1 MQAPLQTIEAQAV
14 ALVCTRGFGDTL
26 APGVPAI
33 EVGGR
38 IDAHGNEAEPLETAA
53 LVEGIKALPNMPRAI
68 AVSLLFAP
76 RNPVHEQQVRVLLRL
91 AFPSV
96 TVVCSHEQAHE
107 GDQEGARL
115 AATLRAAGWQ
125 PAEAEAARI
134 PAGDD
139 AFAGQLDAVL
149 ARIAAVLADK
159 VSSPPPHE
167 ASPARAAI
175 FLPDGRLLA
184 EQRDAA
190 LFCSLVPAAQAILA
204 EFPAAAMQPGD
215 AYLLNDPWRGG
226 SGLLDL
232 VLVRPVFA
240 RLRVQA
246 LAACVLRHRDMGG
259 VVPGS
264 QPPDATSI
272 HQEGLRIPPV
282 RLYREGETEPSLL
295 RLLCTNSRQPDAL
308 ANDLRAQWAALQAGD
323 EVLQPLLTQ
332 GDFELQGDRAIQA
345 SEQALRSAL
354 QDAPDG
360 EYRCIDTLE
369 GDGVSPDPLRIAVL
383 LRKSGDSLTIDLS
396 DCALQAAGPSNA
408 PRAAVAAAIAALARA
423 IAPSA
428 APNAGLSVPITLRI
442 APGTIV
448 DPAFPAAVSGR
459 ATVAQA
465 LAHALRGAWAQARP
479 EQCGAPGAAAET
491 LLAFDGTHEGASW
504 QLVDTIAP
512 AAGGAPPGAAPVAQV
527 PGSPAI
533 PAEAMEAQAPLRL
546 ERFTPRVDS
555 GGAGLHP
562 GAPGF
567 VRAYRLLAGQGTVFY
582 RGERHRTP
590 AQGVAGGGS
599 GACAVARIERADGS
613 VELLP
618 AKARVRWRA
627 GDLLVVET
635 AGGGGWGAGEVR
647 G

>member
-1 MQAPLQTIEAQAV
+1 MNHPEPIPI

-26 APGVPAI
+26 APGVPTV

-38 IDAHGNEAEPLETAA
+38 IDALGNEVEALDTAA
-53 LVEGIKALPNMPRAI
+53 LVEGIKALPDMPRAI

-96 TVVCSHEQAHE
+96 TVVCSHEQAHD
-107 GDQEGARL
+107 GDNELTRL
-115 AATLRAAGWQ
+115 ASTLRAAGWQ
-125 PAEAEAARI
+125 PAEAAAPRSA
-134 PAGDD
+134 AGADD
-139 AFAGQLDAVL
+139 FAGQLDAAL

-167 ASPARAAI
+167 ASPARAAL
-175 FLPDGRLLA
+175 FLPDGRLVA
-184 EQRDAA
+184 EQRDAS
-190 LFCSLVPAAQAILA
+190 LFCSLVPAVQAILA
-204 EFPAAAMQPGD
+204 EFPVAAMQPGD

-246 LAACVLRHRDMGG
+246 LAACALRHRDVGG
-259 VVPGS
+259 GLPGS

-323 EVLQPLLTQ
+323 EALQPLLTH
-332 GDFELQGDRAIQA
+332 GDFELQGERAIQA
-345 SEQALRSAL
+345 SELALRGAL
-354 QDAPDG
+354 REAPDG
-360 EYRCIDTLE
+360 DYRWVDTLE
-369 GDGVSPDPLRIAVL
+369 GDGVSTDPLRIAVL
-383 LRKSGDSLTIDLS
+383 LRKSGDSLAIDLS
-396 DCALQAAGPSNA
+396 DCALQAVGPSNA
-408 PRAAVAAAIAALARA
+408 PRAAVAAAIAALART
-423 IAPSA
+423 IAPA
-428 APNAGLSVPITLRI
+428 AAANAGLSAPIALRM
-442 APGTIV
+442 APGTLV

-459 ATVAQA
+459 GAVALA
-465 LAHALRGAWAQARP
+465 LAHALRAAWAQARP

-491 LLAFDGTHEGASW
+491 LLVFDGLREGASW
-504 QLVDTIAP
+504 QLVDAVAP
-512 AAGGAPPGAAPVAQV
+512 AAGGAPTGAAPGWQERSAHGV
-527 PGSPAI
+527 
-533 PAEAMEAQAPLRL
+533 PAESMETQAPLRL
-546 ERFTPRVDS
+546 ERFATRAGS
-555 GGAGLHP
+555 GGPGLHP

-567 VRAYRLLAGQGTVFY
+567 VRAYRLLEGLGTVFY

-599 GACAVARIERADGS
+599 GACATARIERADGS
-613 VELLP
+613 VEVLP
-618 AKARVRWRA
+618 AKARVRWCA
-627 GDLLVVET
+627 GDRLIIET
-635 AGGGGWGAGEVR
+635 AGGGGWGASEMR